1 MKIVDHQLQGT
12 GVKFKQTPN
21 FYNPPFNTTTKLPD
35 AIIIHYTAMT
45 NAADAVK
52 VLTTRKPDG
61 GNASAHLVIGKAGE
75 VTQLAKFNQR
85 TWHAGES
92 SYHGRK
98 GYNSLSIGIEI
109 DNVGWLKKQP
119 NGKYSRARLNAEY
132 TEDQVIHERHFNPN
146 VRHEYWEKYTHEQ
159 TDVVFEICELLRQ
172 HYAIVEIL
180 GHDEIAPD
188 RKQDPGP
195 AFPMDELKSEVLRDR
210 SGEAAEGIVNTNLL
224 NIRAGA
230 GVNFEKVA
238 QPLNQNTE
246 VDILEE
252 KSGWYKVS
260 TKIEGWVSK
269 KFITPIR

>member
-21 FYNPPFNTTTKLPD
+21 FYNPPFNTPTKLPD
-35 AIIIHYTAMT
+35 AVIIHYTAMT

-52 VLTTRKPDG
+52 VLSTRKPEG
-61 GNASAHLVIGKAGE
+61 GNASAHLVIGKNGE
-75 VTQLAKFNQR
+75 ITQLAKFNQR

-92 SYHGRK
+92 SYNGRK

-109 DNVGWLKKQP
+109 DNVGWLKKQE
-119 NGKYSRARLNAEY
+119 NGKYSRTRLSAEY
-132 TEDQVIHERHFNPN
+132 TEDQIVKEAHFNPK
-146 VRHEYWEKYTHEQ
+146 VRHIYWEKYTQ
-159 TDVVFEICELLRQ
+159 KQIDVVFEVCNLLRQ
-172 HYAIVEIL
+172 YYGIIEVL

-195 AFPMDELKSEVLRDR
+195 AFPMDELKSEVLSDR
-210 SGEAAEGIVNTNLL
+210 SGEAVEGRVNSDLL

-230 GVNFEKVA
+230 GINYEKVA
-238 QPLNQNTE
+238 QPLTQNSE
-246 VDILEE
+246 VNILEE
-252 KSGWYKVS
+252 QHGWYKIS

-269 KFITPIR
+269 KYITPTK

>member
-1 MKIVDHQLQGT
+1 MNIVDHQLQGT

-21 FYNPPFNTTTKLPD
+21 FYNPPFNTPSKLPD

-45 NAADAVK
+45 NAADAIK

-92 SYHGRK
+92 NYHGRI

-109 DNVGWLKKQP
+109 DNVGWLKKQA
-119 NGKYSRARLNAEY
+119 NGKYSRSRLNAEY
-132 TEDQVIHERHFNPN
+132 TDEQVVHERHFNPN
-146 VRHEYWEKYTHEQ
+146 VRHEYWEKYTKEQ

-172 HYAIVEIL
+172 HYAILEIL

-238 QPLNQNTE
+238 QPLNQNAA

-252 KSGWYKVS
+252 KNGWYKVS